1 MKIELKEIERIEDPT
16 GILSGARDEVHF
28 VVRFE
33 DEEDELYRAGG
44 IGVRL
49 LVHVEEQTI
58 LAHFIYETADGAI
71 LEYELDEDELKAL
84 YEHYI
89 QNK

>member
-1 MKIELKEIERIEDPT
+1 VEIQLKEIERIEDPT
-16 GILSGARDEVHF
+16 GILAGVREEVHF

-33 DEEDELYRAGG
+33 DEEDELYRADG

-49 LVHVEEQTI
+49 LIHVDEQAI

-71 LEYELDEDELKAL
+71 LQYELDEDELQAL
-84 YEHYI
+84 YEHYA